1 MASLSSP
8 ASSPSISYVIPCSL
22 TRRRRLSSVS
32 QSPPASPS
40 VPSTPPDVAAHI
52 ALAPPATKGESD
64 DALFDPE
71 LITDDA
77 TTPLSHWGLSR
88 LVRFDNECVVIPE
101 SEWFPHCL
109 DYDPDDPHHAGDR
122 GRGLKAV
129 FGLKKMKKVVM
140 VNKSVSLPLWPA
152 GGSSSSSSKDDG
164 ATTGESGTEDETAA
178 PSTPQR
184 KVVRLNFKLP
194 IPTYAFIFMI
204 SSVFAKEVF

>member
-1 MASLSSP
+1 
-8 ASSPSISYVIPCSL
+8 
-22 TRRRRLSSVS
+22 
-32 QSPPASPS
+32 

-52 ALAPPATKGESD
+52 SLAAAATKDGQ
-64 DALFDPE
+64 DALFEPE

-77 TTPLSHWGLSR
+77 TNPLSHWGLSR

-109 DYDPDDPHHAGDR
+109 DYDPDDPNGHHHHSSDR

-152 GGSSSSSSKDDG
+152 GGSSKEDTDHG
-164 ATTGESGTEDETAA
+164 ATTGESGTEDETTTTVSA

-184 KVVRLNFKLP
+184 KVVRLNFKVP
-194 IPTYAFIFMI
+194 IPTYAF
-204 SSVFAKEVF
+204 VFLIPFIYANGERSL